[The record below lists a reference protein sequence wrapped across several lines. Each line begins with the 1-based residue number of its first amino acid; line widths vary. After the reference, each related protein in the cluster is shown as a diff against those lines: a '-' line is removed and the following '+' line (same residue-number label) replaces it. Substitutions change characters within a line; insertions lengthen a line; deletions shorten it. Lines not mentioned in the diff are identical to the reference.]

1 MAARKQ
7 EKINLLPQKGFEATT
22 TGRLLAWVLSTFR
35 IIVIV
40 TEIIVMIAFLSRFW
54 LDAQNAD
61 LNEKIEEKKAVL
73 LASAA
78 QEKEFRD
85 TQKRL
90 SIFSNIVS
98 GQGIAPES
106 LQKIISFLP
115 DDLYLTQLTFGKNA
129 FNIEGTTPSEQS
141 IQQFVVNLNASGSF
155 TEVFLQGIQSETK
168 DPTLLIFKINAKL
181 KNSESE

>member
-1 MAARKQ
+1 MSARKQ

-61 LNEKIEEKKAVL
+61 LNEEIEEKKAVL
-73 LASAA
+73 MASAN

-90 SIFSNIVS
+90 SIFSNTVS
-98 GQGIAPES
+98 LQGTAPNA
-106 LQKIISFLP
+106 LQKIVSYLP
-115 DDLYLTQLTFGKNA
+115 DDLFLTQVTFDKSA
-129 FNIEGTTPSEQS
+129 FNIEGATPSEQS

-155 TEVFLQGIQSETK
+155 SEVFLQSIQSETK
-168 DPTLLIFKINAKL
+168 DSNLLIFKISATLTK
-181 KNSESE
+181 SEGK